1 MHDDNDDVKRTRS
14 RDSEEGFWCGRG
26 CREGVISKFNP
37 FYLLFL
43 SLSFSFC
50 FSLLSITPY
59 SVPLLL
65 PFAEVLHS

>member
-1 MHDDNDDVKRTRS
+1 MHDDNDNVKRTCS
-14 RDSEEGFWCGRG
+14 RDSEEGFRCGRG
-26 CREGVISKFNP
+26 CIEEIIGRYNP

-50 FSLLSITPY
+50 FSLLSLTPY
-59 SVPLLL
+59 SAPLLL